1 MFNILNL
8 KGDGMKDNLKEF
20 FLNELKNNKNT
31 SKQEIIKLAEEYG
44 IDFKPREAKSKI
56 IDKLVVAGEF
66 DTIFNKFEKFGYI
79 PTWTIADFYSVNTE
93 RIDQL
98 HKIGEIKEIPV
109 KREYYSGSSEPDYTV
124 NKYSVIVLEYS
135 REKLDEGYN
144 QTYD

>member
-1 MFNILNL
+1 
-8 KGDGMKDNLKEF
+8 MKDNLKEF

-56 IDKLVVAGEF
+56 IDKLV
-66 DTIFNKFEKFGYI
+66 KFGYI